1 MVKAP
6 SHACRWELPPSD
18 GEPTGVLL
26 QGTVRHAA
34 VSPDG
39 TMHVGIEVSP
49 DQSAV
54 VVVKVTEALAAALV
68 RV

>member
-1 MVKAP
+1 
-6 SHACRWELPPSD
+6 
-18 GEPTGVLL
+18 
-26 QGTVRHAA
+26 VRHAA